1 MSLFISKGKSSAR
14 QRSSSESPPWCL
26 WDRLALIKRS
36 ESFLCQRLPDSR
48 LFPRTSSWGSSGVFK
63 QEVDTL
69 CLYSWSL
76 HEICLTQPNLFF
88 KFFLRFWQLTRA
100 FTLSSFI
107 TCTWFSISL
116 LSSLPHPTKLTIRSW
131 RFELCPQIT
140 GSIKPSA
147 VGPHRGGFRGHL
159 LWNNIAG
166 KGKFYVDE
174 NFKINACINI

>member
-36 ESFLCQRLPDSR
+36 ESFLCQRLRDSR

-88 KFFLRFWQLTRA
+88 KFFLCFWQLTRA

-107 TCTWFSISL
+107 TCTWFSISLL

-140 GSIKPSA
+140 GSIKPSV
-147 VGPHRGGFRGHL
+147 VGPTEGASKVTSYETTL
-159 LWNNIAG
+159 LA
-166 KGKFYVDE
+166 KA
-174 NFKINACINI
+174 NFMLTRILK